1 MGWLPWTVRRVPT
14 TQLRAGHAVW
24 ISPAGEAVD
33 LGRLT
38 LEDARL
44 LAFVAQE
51 AQTRHRGGRATP
63 AALSRSRELTA
74 RWYGQLKAHAVA
86 RADAE
91 ATRSA
96 KRAAVSDAE

>member
-1 MGWLPWTVRRVPT
+1 MGWLRRVPKT
-14 TQLRAGHAVW
+14 ALRSGHAVW
-24 ISPAGEAVD
+24 VSPTGEAVD

-63 AALSRSRELTA
+63 LALSRSRELTA
-74 RWYGQLKAHAVA
+74 RWYGRLKAH
-86 RADAE
+86 ADAE

-96 KRAAVSDAE
+96 QRDAGRIAG